1 MKVLLVLLFLLPGLV
16 QAQRSKQGS
25 SSSATGA
32 PTGQCCNPAGQL
44 VAGNPHQTNCGF
56 NNGVF
61 YPAQNGQC
69 FTESNCCKRRNGNIG
84 SFVNCVLPQNEC
96 SANQNCRWIPGCNGG
111 TTGSSSGGSTG
122 TSGPC
127 CKAKAN
133 ATISYDCSMSELNLG
148 HPMGVYYAKQR
159 CVQVN
164 QGASCEWSTQDPRC
178 VIQESTS
185 ACVSPSYYM
194 NYTTIPQ
201 TSSEYSRCKY
211 LAGTVGLTNNMCCV
225 DPSKL

>member
-84 SFVNCVLPQNEC
+84 SFVN
-96 SANQNCRWIPGCNGG
+96 
-111 TTGSSSGGSTG
+111 SSGGSTG